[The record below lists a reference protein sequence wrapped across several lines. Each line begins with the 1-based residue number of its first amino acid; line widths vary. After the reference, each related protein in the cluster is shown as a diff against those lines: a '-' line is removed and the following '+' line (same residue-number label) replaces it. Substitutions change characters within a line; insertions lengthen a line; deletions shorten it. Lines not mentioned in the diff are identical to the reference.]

1 MTAMNAKPQ
10 PLPAAPAGGRRPGM
24 QLLGLSGLEEA
35 VYRTLLRQP
44 GMTALALSQRIG
56 APDEPLDD
64 LLATLQRRGLVR
76 SSGGP
81 AAGWDATTPEVA
93 VELLLVERQAELN
106 EARRVLPELQQ
117 ELARDASTAAATDVH
132 VLPADP
138 ALQLQ
143 AYLDL
148 YDQARSSIVSLV
160 RPPFLVAAPEAIEA
174 ARNAARRRGVR
185 LRTVLSTAVMAW
197 DGWQAAVAQVQ
208 ALGDEVRM
216 LDALPFKLLMVDGC
230 AAMLP
235 LHAEEPDGAALRLG
249 NTAVL
254 GALAALFEQL
264 WDEAVPV
271 GDAVPEAEAD
281 ADAEALLQELVTV
294 LAAGANDKTAAH
306 VLGISE
312 RTLQRRI
319 ALLTTR
325 LRAKSRFQAGWLA
338 ARAFQR

>member
-1 MTAMNAKPQ
+1 
-10 PLPAAPAGGRRPGM
+10 M
-24 QLLGLSGLEEA
+24 QSLGLGRLEEA
-35 VYRTLLRQP
+35 VYRMLLRQP
-44 GMTALALSQRIG
+44 GMSALALSQRVG
-56 APDEPLDD
+56 APDKPLDD
-64 LLATLQRRGLVR
+64 LLAALQRRGLLR

-81 AAGWDATTPEVA
+81 VAKWEATLPEVA
-93 VELLLVERQAELN
+93 VELLLLERQAALN
-106 EARRVLPELQQ
+106 EARRILPELQQ
-117 ELARDASTAAATDVH
+117 ELARGAAATTTTAVQ

-148 YDQARSSIVSLV
+148 YDQAHSSIVSLV
-160 RPPFLVAAPEAIEA
+160 RPPFLVAAPEPMEA
-174 ARNAARRRGVR
+174 ARNAARQRGVR
-185 LRTVLSTAVMAW
+185 LRTVMSTAVMGW
-197 DGWQAAVAQVQ
+197 DGWQAAVAQSQ

-216 LDALPFKLLMVDGC
+216 LDAMPFKLLMVDGT

-235 LHAEEPDGAALRLG
+235 LHADEPDGAVLRLG

-254 GALAALFEQL
+254 TAVAALFEQL

-271 GDAVPEAEAD
+271 GEVLAESD
-281 ADAEALLQELVTV
+281 ADAESWQQELITV

-319 ALLTTR
+319 ALLTRR

-338 ARAFQR
+338 ARSVRR